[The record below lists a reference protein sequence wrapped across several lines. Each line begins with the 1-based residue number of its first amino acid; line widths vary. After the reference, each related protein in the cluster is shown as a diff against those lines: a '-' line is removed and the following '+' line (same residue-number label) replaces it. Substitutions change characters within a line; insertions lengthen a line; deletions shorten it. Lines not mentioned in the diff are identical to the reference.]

1 MHKLQEDDKIN
12 ESKNMKDKKK
22 KIFIGV
28 AWPYVNGDL
37 HVGHLAGYLLPADIL
52 ARYLRAVGNDVLMVS
67 GSDCFGTP
75 ITVEADKK
83 GVSPKEIVEIYHT
96 KTSHL
101 LKDVLNLSYDIYTKT
116 DTEHHIKVVQD
127 IFVKLLNDG
136 YIFVDTTKQ
145 YFSPKENKFLP
156 DRYVEG
162 TCKNCGFT
170 DARSDQCDNCG
181 KVLEE
186 EDLEN
191 PKSKLSGDKVEL
203 KDTQHY
209 FLDWPKLQ
217 SRLEKYV
224 EKSGPNWKNW
234 VYQETLGWLKIGI
247 KPRAISRDLDW
258 GVPLPVDRIP
268 HNLVIENIKHK
279 RLYVWFDAVIGYLS
293 ASMLWSQETGV
304 DWKDFWKDNKS
315 QHYYFMGK
323 DNLIFHTIFW
333 PGQLMAYDSE
343 LHLPDVPSINM
354 FLNLEGKQ
362 FSKSRGVSIPIQDI
376 VEKYGNDP
384 VRFYLTLIMP
394 ELKDSS
400 FSWKEFYEK
409 NNEILVGNFGNFIHR
424 VLSLAYGINVKNL
437 DKYDLAKQT
446 LKEIGNTFEKSR
458 KYLEKCEFR
467 NYLECLLKL
476 SSFGNKYIN
485 DVELWTLKTKDPKR
499 FEEVLKQLYYII
511 LSLGILV
518 MPIFPESSQKIFST
532 LGLQNVLE
540 WPELGNEEKDI
551 KPLLKKINSSI
562 KPTPFFKKLDIL
574 TQKIQGV

>member
-1 MHKLQEDDKIN
+1 MLKTKQATNSDNSLR
-12 ESKNMKDKKK
+12 KKK
-22 KIFIGV
+22 FIGV

-52 ARYLRAVGNDVLMVS
+52 ARYLRSAGNDVLMVS

-83 GVSPKEIVEIYHT
+83 GVSPKEIVETYHT

-101 LKDVLNLSYDIYTKT
+101 LKNVLNLSYDIYTKT
-116 DTEHHIKVVQD
+116 DTEHHIKIVQD
-127 IFVKLLNDG
+127 VFVKLLMGG
-136 YIFVDTTKQ
+136 YIFIDTAKQ
-145 YFSPKENKFLP
+145 YFSAKENKFLP

-162 TCKNCGFT
+162 TCKNCGFA
-170 DARSDQCDNCG
+170 DARSDQCDSCG

-186 EDLEN
+186 GDLEN

-224 EKSGPNWKNW
+224 EKNGLNWKNW
-234 VYQETLGWLKIGI
+234 VYRETLGWLRKGI
-247 KPRAISRDLDW
+247 NARAISRDLDW

-268 HNLVIENIKHK
+268 SNMIIENVAHK

-293 ASMLWSQETGV
+293 GSMLWSQEVGGR
-304 DWKDFWKDNKS
+304 WEDFWKNNESK
-315 QHYYFMGK
+315 HYYFMGK

-343 LHLPDVPSINM
+343 LHLPDIPSINM

-362 FSKSRGVSIPIQDI
+362 FSKSRGVSISILDI

-384 VRFYLTLIMP
+384 IRFYLTLIMP
-394 ELKDSS
+394 EFKDSS
-400 FSWKEFYEK
+400 FSWKDFNQK
-409 NNEILVGNFGNFIHR
+409 NNEILVNNLGNFLHR
-424 VLSLAYGINVKNL
+424 VFSLGYKVDIKDVIKNAL
-437 DKYDLAKQT
+437 TKET
-446 LKEIGNTFEKSR
+446 LQEVQNTFKKSR
-458 KYLEKCEFR
+458 KYLDNCEFR
-467 NYLECLLKL
+467 NYLECILEL

-485 DVELWTLKTKDPKR
+485 DVELWSLKKTNPKK
-499 FEEVLKQLYYII
+499 FCEVLKQLYYII
-511 LSLGILV
+511 LSLGILTG
-518 MPIFPESSQKIFST
+518 PIFPESSTKIFDN
-532 LGLQNVLE
+532 LGLEYTSV
-540 WPELGNEEKDI
+540 WPELKNEQKKIEL
-551 KPLLKKINSSI
+551 LLKKIDSSI
-562 KPTPFFKKLDIL
+562 NPKPLFKKLDI
-574 TQKIQGV
+574 